1 MAFKKYKL
9 IDDVIDKYQLSFKKE
24 PFLVN
29 SLPIQ
34 MPDSLKSDLHY
45 VMTTMPYKVSEA
57 AIRENILY
65 PILKEVFRKYD
76 DTLMLWANK
85 SISFDK
91 ELGGMPDYI
100 IAKQSERGKII
111 FGKPL
116 LAVVEAK
123 KDDFEGGWAQCLLEM
138 YTIQKING
146 KPDMP
151 VFGIVTNGDNWE
163 FGRLDDS
170 VFTENAQFCTILEL
184 DTLFTILTTFFE
196 LCKQN
201 ALKL

>member
-1 MAFKKYKL
+1 MVFKL
-9 IDDVIDKYQLSFKKE
+9 IGDVIDTYQLSFKKE
-24 PFLVN
+24 NFLLN
-29 SLPIQ
+29 FEKKE
-34 MPDSLKSDLHY
+34 MPATLKEDLRY
-45 VMTTMPYKVSEA
+45 VMRTMPYKVSEA

-65 PILKEVFRKYD
+65 PILKEVFKKFD
-76 DTLMLWANK
+76 TTLMLWANK
-85 SISFDK
+85 SISFNK

-146 KPDMP
+146 KPDLP

-163 FGRLDDS
+163 FGRLDNS
-170 VFTENAQFCTILEL
+170 VFTENEDFCTILEY
-184 DTLFTILTTFFE
+184 DRLFGTLTTFFE
-196 LCKQN
+196 LCKEN
-201 ALKL
+201 ALKM

>member
-1 MAFKKYKL
+1 MAFKKFKL

-24 PFLVN
+24 NFLVKTAV
-29 SLPIQ
+29 PV
-34 MPDSLKSDLHY
+34 PDSLKSDLEY
-45 VMTTMPYKVSEA
+45 VMSTMPYKVSEA

-85 SISFDK
+85 SIAFDK
-91 ELGGMPDYI
+91 ELGGIPDYI
-100 IAKQSERGKII
+100 VAKQSARGKII

-146 KPDMP
+146 KPELP

-163 FGRLDDS
+163 FGRLENDL
-170 VFTENAQFCTILEL
+170 FTENESFCTILDL
-184 DTLFTILTTFFE
+184 DTLFGVLTTFFE

>member
-1 MAFKKYKL
+1 M
-9 IDDVIDKYQLSFKKE
+9 DMPPVPLS
-24 PFLVN
+24 
-29 SLPIQ
+29 
-34 MPDSLKSDLHY
+34 DALKSDLDY
-45 VMTTMPYKVSEA
+45 VMNNMPYKVSEA

-65 PILKEVFRKYD
+65 PILKEVFKKYD

-100 IAKQSERGKII
+100 VAKQSERGKII

-163 FGRLDDS
+163 FGKLENDL
-170 VFTENAQFCTILEL
+170 FTENGLIYSIYQIE
-184 DTLFTILTTFFE
+184 TLLAALTTFFE
-196 LCKQN
+196 MCKQN

>member
-1 MAFKKYKL
+1 MAFKKFKL
-9 IDDVIDKYQLSFKKE
+9 IDDVIDTYQLSFKKE
-24 PFLVN
+24 NFLTN
-29 SLPIQ
+29 LPLAQASASLEA
-34 MPDSLKSDLHY
+34 DLEY
-45 VMTTMPYKVSEA
+45 VMNNMPYKVSEA

-65 PILKEVFRKYD
+65 PILKDVFKKYD

-85 SISFDK
+85 SISYNR

-146 KPDMP
+146 KPEMP

-163 FGRLDDS
+163 FGRLDNR
-170 VFTENAQFCTILEL
+170 VFTENSAFYTILEL
-184 DTLFTILTTFFE
+184 NSLLAALTAFFE
-196 LCKQN
+196 LCKVN
-201 ALKL
+201 ALLL

>member
-1 MAFKKYKL
+1 MAFKKFKL

-24 PFLVN
+24 HFLVD
-29 SLPIQ
+29 
-34 MPDSLKSDLHY
+34 MPPVPLSEALKSDLDY
-45 VMTTMPYKVSEA
+45 VMNNMPYKVSEA

-65 PILKEVFRKYD
+65 PILKEVFKKYD

-100 IAKQSERGKII
+100 VAKQSERGKII

-163 FGRLDDS
+163 FGKLENDL
-170 VFTENAQFCTILEL
+170 FTENGLIYSIYQIE
-184 DTLFTILTTFFE
+184 TLLAALTTFFE
-196 LCKQN
+196 MCKQN

>member
-1 MAFKKYKL
+1 MAFKKFKL

-24 PFLVN
+24 NFLVD
-29 SLPIQ
+29 
-34 MPDSLKSDLHY
+34 MPPVRLSDALKSDLDY
-45 VMTTMPYKVSEA
+45 VMNNMPYKVSEA

-100 IAKQSERGKII
+100 VAKQSERGKII

-163 FGRLDDS
+163 FGKLENDL
-170 VFTENAQFCTILEL
+170 FTENGLIYSIYQIE
-184 DTLFTILTTFFE
+184 TLFAALTTFFE

>member
-1 MAFKKYKL
+1 MAFKKFKL
-9 IDDVIDKYQLSFKKE
+9 IDDVIDMYQLSFKKE
-24 PFLVN
+24 NFLKDIVHKE
-29 SLPIQ
+29 
-34 MPDSLKSDLHY
+34 MPASLKADLHY
-45 VMTTMPYKVSEA
+45 VMRTMPYKVSEA

-65 PILKEVFRKYD
+65 PILKEVFKNYD
-76 DTLMLWANK
+76 TILMLWANK
-85 SISFDK
+85 SISFSK

-100 IAKQSERGKII
+100 VAKQSERGKII

-146 KPDMP
+146 KPEMP

-163 FGRLDDS
+163 FGRLDNS
-170 VFTENAQFCTILEL
+170 VFTENESFCTILEL
-184 DTLFTILTTFFE
+184 DMLFGVLSAFFE
-196 LCKQN
+196 LCKIN
-201 ALKL
+201 AQKF

>member
-1 MAFKKYKL
+1 MPP
-9 IDDVIDKYQLSFKKE
+9 VPLS
-24 PFLVN
+24 
-29 SLPIQ
+29 
-34 MPDSLKSDLHY
+34 DALKSDLDY
-45 VMTTMPYKVSEA
+45 VMNNMPYKVSEA

-65 PILKEVFRKYD
+65 PILKEVFKKYD

-100 IAKQSERGKII
+100 VAKQSERGKII

-163 FGRLDDS
+163 FGRLDDT
-170 VFTENAQFCTILEL
+170 VFTENEHFCTILEL
-184 DTLFTILTTFFE
+184 DTLFSVLTAFFE

>member
-1 MAFKKYKL
+1 MGFKKFKL
-9 IDDVIDKYQLSFKKE
+9 IDDVVDHFQLSFQKE
-24 PFLVN
+24 NFIVDTPQVK
-29 SLPIQ
+29 
-34 MPDSLKSDLHY
+34 MPDILRAELDY
-45 VMTTMPYKVSEA
+45 VMHNIPYKVSEA

-65 PILKEVFRKYD
+65 PILKEVFKKYD

-85 SISFDK
+85 SISYSK
-91 ELGGMPDYI
+91 ELSGIPDYI
-100 IAKQSERGKII
+100 VAKQSERGKII

-138 YTIQKING
+138 YTIQKMNG
-146 KPDMP
+146 KPEIP
-151 VFGIVTNGDNWE
+151 VLGIVSNGDNWE
-163 FGRLDDS
+163 FGKLENEL
-170 VFTENAQFCTILEL
+170 FTENSMIYSLFPL
-184 DTLFTILTTFFE
+184 DPLFSTLSSFFD

>member
-9 IDDVIDKYQLSFKKE
+9 IDDVIDKYQLYFRKE
-24 PFLVN
+24 NFLVD
-29 SLPIQ
+29 
-34 MPDSLKSDLHY
+34 MPPVRLSDALKADLDY
-45 VMTTMPYKVSEA
+45 VMNNMPYKVSGA
-57 AIRENILY
+57 AIRENVLY
-65 PILKEVFRKYD
+65 PILKEVFKKYD

-100 IAKQSERGKII
+100 VAKQSERGKII

-163 FGRLDDS
+163 FGKLDNS
-170 VFTENAQFCTILEL
+170 VFTENESFYTILEL
-184 DTLFTILTTFFE
+184 DILFAALTTFFE
-196 LCKQN
+196 MCKQN
-201 ALKL
+201 ALQL

>member
-1 MAFKKYKL
+1 MAFKKFKL
-9 IDDVIDKYQLSFKKE
+9 IDDVIDMYQLSFKKE
-24 PFLVN
+24 NFLVN
-29 SLPIQ
+29 VPQVFAS
-34 MPDSLKSDLHY
+34 DALKSELDY
-45 VMTTMPYKVSEA
+45 VMNNMPYKVSEA

-65 PILKEVFRKYD
+65 PILKEVFKKYD

-85 SISFDK
+85 SISYNK

-100 IAKQSERGKII
+100 VAKQSERGKII

-146 KPDMP
+146 KPEMP

-163 FGRLDDS
+163 FGRLDNAL
-170 VFTENAQFCTILEL
+170 FTENGVNYSLYQL
-184 DTLFTILTTFFE
+184 DTLFGALSAFFE
-196 LCKQN
+196 LCKIN
-201 ALKL
+201 AQKF

>member
-1 MAFKKYKL
+1 MAFKKFKL

-24 PFLVN
+24 NFLVN
-29 SLPIQ
+29 TPRVQ
-34 MPDSLKSDLHY
+34 MPDSLKLDLSY
-45 VMTTMPYKVSEA
+45 VMRTMPYKVSEA

-65 PILKEVFRKYD
+65 PILKEVFKKYD
-76 DTLMLWANK
+76 TTLMLWANK

-100 IAKQSERGKII
+100 VAKQSERGKII

-163 FGRLDDS
+163 FGKLDRTL
-170 VFTENAQFCTILEL
+170 FTENDSFCTILEL
-184 DTLFTILTTFFE
+184 DTLFAALTAFFD
-196 LCKQN
+196 LCQEN

>member
-9 IDDVIDKYQLSFKKE
+9 IDDVINKYQLSFKKE
-24 PFLVN
+24 SFLN
-29 SLPIQ
+29 KILHAN
-34 MPDSLKSDLHY
+34 MPDSLKSELHY

-100 IAKQSERGKII
+100 VAKQSERGKII

-138 YTIQKING
+138 YTIQKINA
-146 KPDMP
+146 KPELP

-163 FGRLDDS
+163 FGKLDNS
-170 VFTENAQFCTILEL
+170 VFMENESFYTILEL
-184 DTLFTILTTFFE
+184 DTLFAAITIFFE
-196 LCKQN
+196 MCKQN